1 MMMMCS
7 LSHRQRHLEDLATD
21 IEKFHVLVQ
30 QLSDHKAAL
39 LKKVQDN
46 STILKEK
53 EEKLEKKEVRLS
65 QLHDL
70 IVHQE
75 YSMEDIHN
83 LECDKANLEEKI
95 RQVGK
100 AKESKE
106 NSTLK
111 KAMDLKNL
119 FDNLHLIVDKFN
131 SKIQT
136 LFKEEIDISHNTI
149 SIQKP
154 LAHEQDQSILLGG
167 VDLKGKLVPWWS
179 KQKNDYIEKISQLRR
194 DLFDLADKKEA
205 SDEDVSDINREIE
218 VSYLYFGNEV
228 FLKQFF
234 H

>member
-39 LKKVQDN
+39 LKKVQGN

-106 NSTLK
+106 NPSNANSRLNEQLLPIVVMVACFLLVKIILQTCASTGML
-111 KAMDLKNL
+111 
-119 FDNLHLIVDKFN
+119 
-131 SKIQT
+131 SK
-136 LFKEEIDISHNTI
+136 EVN
-149 SIQKP
+149 
-154 LAHEQDQSILLGG
+154 
-167 VDLKGKLVPWWS
+167 VR
-179 KQKNDYIEKISQLRR
+179 LR
-194 DLFDLADKKEA
+194 
-205 SDEDVSDINREIE
+205 V
-218 VSYLYFGNEV
+218 
-228 FLKQFF
+228 
-234 H
+234 